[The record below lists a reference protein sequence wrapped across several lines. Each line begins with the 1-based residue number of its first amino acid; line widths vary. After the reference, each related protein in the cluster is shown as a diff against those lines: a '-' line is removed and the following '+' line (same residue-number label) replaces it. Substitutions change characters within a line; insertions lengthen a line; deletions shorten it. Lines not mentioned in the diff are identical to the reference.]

1 MPQPWHF
8 HPTPDTCATSLL
20 CYSRNRK
27 KKMKLTTA
35 QLSPGPTDFIEA
47 LLSCKCNY
55 FLLASRA
62 RCQHCVYGSEFPSCL
77 PLYAHYS
84 YTNFFWGFQI
94 HRNTHYTVYTFIH
107 KQTYQATY
115 RNTYIKPTLPW
126 AITHLT
132 KVREARWEPSPAAS
146 LSGTGAAPSTR
157 PDRRPAAPNP
167 QRRATQRRPRRLST
181 TGQRSAGTAREKP
194 PCRPAHGR

>member
-1 MPQPWHF
+1 MTKNSPGTPQAENPHHPQHAAVGSAAAITHTSSFRSSTSMPQPWHF

-115 RNTYIKPTLPW
+115 RNAYIKPTLP
-126 AITHLT
+126 
-132 KVREARWEPSPAAS
+132 
-146 LSGTGAAPSTR
+146 
-157 PDRRPAAPNP
+157 
-167 QRRATQRRPRRLST
+167 
-181 TGQRSAGTAREKP
+181 
-194 PCRPAHGR
+194 